1 MAVTKVYLIT
11 EKGIEVRWGADAAD
25 IIAQIEA
32 NPRPY
37 SYREE
42 DGSEVYLAVLDHS
55 LRPLEFPAPEDY
67 GTTSAELYA
76 KAVTCADLVAQVIEL
91 QSKTKGGFFAG
102 LKGTLTPILG
112 IAALAF
118 VIMIMAVALKG

>member
-11 EKGIEVRWGADAAD
+11 NKGIEVRWAQDVAD

-42 DGSEVYLAVLDHS
+42 DGAEVYLGVLDHS
-55 LRPLEFPAPEDY
+55 LKPLEFPTPENY
-67 GTTSAELYA
+67 GTTSAELYT
-76 KAVTCADLVAQVIEL
+76 KAVTCADLIAQVIEL
-91 QSKTKGGFFAG
+91 QSKTKAGFFAE

-112 IAALAF
+112 VAALAF